1 MSNARAESY
10 ASYLQIPRLLEL
22 QQTVTDAHDEL
33 QFIVVHQSFEL
44 WFKLALFEL
53 EATRAAM
60 MKDEVPRAM
69 HLLKRVEA
77 IFRNL
82 IPSFDVMETMRP
94 ADFLE
99 FREQLKPASGLQSS
113 QFREIEFI
121 CGLRDERYLSLQ
133 NEEVSAR
140 LRTRLEEPSLW
151 DAFLAL
157 MERHGLAHGDDAEV
171 IESLIKV
178 MREPDQHPLSPLVDQ
193 LIAFDE
199 LFGLW
204 RTRHVQMVMR
214 MIGAKPGT
222 GNVSVAKL
230 VEKGYT
236 PMGSGGVDYLRT
248 TLSKSFFPLLWE
260 ARTFIER

>member
-1 MSNARAESY
+1 MSKPRAENY
-10 ASYLQIPRLLEL
+10 GDYLKIPALLEL
-22 QQTVTDAHDEL
+22 QNTVTEAHDEL
-33 QFIVVHQSFEL
+33 QFIVVHQAFEL

-53 EATRAAM
+53 EAARSAISN
-60 MKDEVPRAM
+60 DEVPRAM

-99 FREQLKPASGLQSS
+99 FREELKPASGLQSS
-113 QFREIEFI
+113 QFREIEYI

-133 NEEVSAR
+133 NETIRER
-140 LRTRLEEPSLW
+140 LKMRLDEPSLW
-151 DAFLAL
+151 DAFLTL
-157 MERHGLAHGDDAEV
+157 MDRYDLARSTEKEV
-171 IESLIKV
+171 IDSLIKV
-178 MREPDQHPLSPLVDQ
+178 MREPDHHPLSPLVDQ

-214 MIGAKPGT
+214 
-222 GNVSVAKL
+222 
-230 VEKGYT
+230 
-236 PMGSGGVDYLRT
+236 
-248 TLSKSFFPLLWE
+248 
-260 ARTFIER
+260 